1 MISKMD
7 KPVGR
12 LLKEKKRKKWNTNV
26 GNKKGDIATDLI
38 DIKRLIKEYCE
49 QLYAHKLDNLG
60 KMDQFLKIKNLS
72 KLTQEEI
79 VQIGLYL
86 LKKLDQ

>member
-38 DIKRLIKEYCE
+38 DIKRVIK
-49 QLYAHKLDNLG
+49 G
-60 KMDQFLKIKNLS
+60 
-72 KLTQEEI
+72 
-79 VQIGLYL
+79 
-86 LKKLDQ
+86 